1 MLLSS
6 NPQSVERIQDATPQP
21 IPSGDLTDGPPK
33 RVFAL
38 TIAYD
43 GSNYAGWQYQTNAI
57 TVQQRIEE
65 AAEQVL
71 GVRTRVFG
79 SGRTDSGVHAIGQV
93 ARLATTAWRHTASTL
108 VPAMNRYLP
117 RDIAVRAARE
127 ARTDFDPVRSSKSKR
142 YRYTIRSAP
151 CECPLNRHL
160 HWYFPRTL
168 HVEPMQQAAQY
179 LIGCHDFKAFQTI
192 GSRRL
197 TTVRTVRDLSIVKL
211 PNRDGF
217 DLLIEIEADG
227 FLYNMVRN
235 IVGALIEVGRDRY
248 APYWMEEILLSKSR
262 DGAGMTAPAHGLL
275 MLHVE
280 YPESLWIDNEP
291 CE

>member
-1 MLLSS
+1 MSS
-6 NPQSVERIQDATPQP
+6 QSQPDEQFQEAASQLNPT
-21 IPSGDLTDGPPK
+21 GDLSEGSIQ

-43 GSNYAGWQYQTNAI
+43 GSNYSGWQFQTNAI
-57 TVQQRIEE
+57 TVQQRVEE
-65 AAEQVL
+65 AVEQVI
-71 GVRTRVFG
+71 GVRTSVFG

-93 ARLATTAWRHTASTL
+93 ARLATTAWKHPAGKL
-108 VPAMNRYLP
+108 VPAMNRRLP

-127 ARTDFDPVRSSKSKR
+127 ARTDFDPVRSAKSKR

-160 HWYFPRTL
+160 HWYFPRPL
-168 HVEPMQQAAQY
+168 NVESMQQAAQY
-179 LIGCHDFKAFQTI
+179 LLGCHDFKAFQTL
-192 GSRRL
+192 GSPRL
-197 TTVRTVRDLSIVKL
+197 TTVRTIRDLSIIKH

-217 DLLIEIEADG
+217 DILIEIEADG

-248 APYWMEEILLSKSR
+248 APHWMAEVLESKKR
-262 DGAGMTAPAHGLL
+262 RGAGMTAPAHGLL

-280 YPESLWIDNEP
+280 YPESLWIDNKQ